1 MKTVVMPAERVDAL
15 VEERRRLG
23 IGQLD
28 ECWEGVWHLTDPTG
42 RHQQLAARLWRII
55 SEVTEDIGRGTAW
68 ISINVTDR
76 EEGWIENHR
85 CPDGAVILPENPGHW
100 IDEKKT
106 AFVGGPDLVVEVMST
121 GDATHEKLPF
131 YASLG
136 VQEVFIVEQDTG
148 RPTIWRGGELFTEGP
163 GVLLR
168 SEVAG
173 LEFSGGPEGTLLVRH
188 PASGKAWTI

>member
-23 IGQLD
+23 VGNLD
-28 ECWEGVWHLTDPTG
+28 ECWEGVWHLTDPTR
-42 RHQQLAARLWRII
+42 RHQEIAAKLWRIL
-55 SEVTEDIGRGTAW
+55 SEVIEDAGLGKAS

-85 CPDGAVILPENPGHW
+85 CPDGAVILVGNPGRW
-100 IDEKKT
+100 IGEYEV
-106 AFVGGPDLVVEVMST
+106 AFLGGPDLVVEVMST

-136 VQEVFIVEQDTG
+136 VREVLIVEQDTG
-148 RPTIWRGGELFTEGP
+148 RPTIWRAGELFTEGP
-163 GVLLR
+163 GELLR
-168 SEVAG
+168 SEVTG
-173 LEFSGGPEGTLLVRH
+173 LEFSRGSEGTLLVRH
-188 PASGKAWTI
+188 PASGKTWTV